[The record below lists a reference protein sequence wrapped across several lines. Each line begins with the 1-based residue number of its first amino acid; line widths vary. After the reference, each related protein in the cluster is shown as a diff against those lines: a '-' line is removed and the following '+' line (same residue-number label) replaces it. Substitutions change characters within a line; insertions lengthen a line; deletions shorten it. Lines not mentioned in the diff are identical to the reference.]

1 MKDYE
6 VVEVLENE
14 IYINGNVPDI
24 IHGGGFS
31 VDGVSDVEIEIN
43 TNNDVSGT
51 CTLETTHEEH
61 GDVPFRGSFHIKINN
76 DENDVEFEDFE
87 LS

>member
-24 IHGGGFS
+24 IHGGGFV
-31 VDGVSDVEIEIN
+31 VDGVSDVEITTN
-43 TNNDVSGT
+43 TNNEVSGT
-51 CTLETTHEEH
+51 CTLETTHKEH
-61 GDVPFRGSFHIKINN
+61 GDVSFRGSFNIKISNN
-76 DENDVEFEDFE
+76 ENIVEFEDVE